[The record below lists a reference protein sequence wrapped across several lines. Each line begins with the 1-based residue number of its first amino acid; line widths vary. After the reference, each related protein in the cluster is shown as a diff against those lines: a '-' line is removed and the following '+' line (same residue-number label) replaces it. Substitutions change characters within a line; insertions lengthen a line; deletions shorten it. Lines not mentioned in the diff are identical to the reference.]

1 MSTERAPTPADIW
14 REFVAAIEK
23 LQRSRP
29 RKVRTA
35 TVAPKKTED

>member
-1 MSTERAPTPADIW
+1 MSTEHAPKPADIW

-29 RKVRTA
+29 RKIRTA
-35 TVAPKKTED
+35 TVAPENTET